1 MKGMLPL
8 VLAAGLVFAGGGAG
22 HAGESPATAG
32 TAQRYVLNVD
42 GMT

>member
-8 VLAAGLVFAGGGAG
+8 ALAAGLAFATAGAG
-22 HAGESPATAG
+22 HAGEPRATAG
-32 TAQRYVLNVD
+32 SAQRYVLNVD